1 MASDSGTAKAKEIL
15 KDHSSE
21 QRENRENSSTTSKNN
36 YTSGQKA
43 DLAPAP
49 ASQTG
54 VPTAQAQRI
63 NPSTAAERSTLQSS
77 TSPANVTV
85 NPEDR
90 RRYSNFSS
98 KVANRAYELYQQNGS
113 SHGDDLYH
121 WLQAESEVLTRIPEI
136 QQTDSTYSVVTPLD
150 GFSAEDISVTVE
162 PNRALILA
170 DKQHAAPEGFDHD
183 QAQGAGFSSL
193 HSAYFVTDW
202 PGTVDPSTATAQFK
216 QGNLVLTVR
225 RAASSSNSDQSK
237 NPGSGR

>member
-15 KDHSSE
+15 KDHPSE
-21 QRENRENSSTTSKNN
+21 QRENRENSSTTSRNS

-43 DLAPAP
+43 DIAPAP
-49 ASQTG
+49 GSQTG

-77 TSPANVTV
+77 TSPANVPV
-85 NPEDR
+85 NPEDHSR
-90 RRYSNFSS
+90 HSNFNS
-98 KVANRAYELYQQNGS
+98 KVASRAYELYQQNGS

-150 GFSAEDISVTVE
+150 GFTAEDISVTVE

-170 DKQHAAPEGFDHD
+170 DKQHTARQDFDQDH
-183 QAQGAGFSSL
+183 AEGAGFSSR

-202 PGTVDPSTATAQFK
+202 PGPVDPSTATAQIK
-216 QGNLVLTVR
+216 HGNLVLTVR
-225 RAASSSNSDQSK
+225 RAASSSNSDESK
-237 NPGSGR
+237 KPGSGR